1 MANTIGLMSALINDP
16 AAKKMKDAGSCYRCG
31 GWIAQ
36 SKPLFDIINTYSCVM
51 CGEEYRIA
59 KGKYRTLFEGVNE
72 KG

>member
-16 AAKKMKDAGSCYRCG
+16 AAKKMKDAGACQRCG
-31 GWIAQ
+31 GFVAQ
-36 SKPLFDIINTYSCVM
+36 NEPIFNFNTYSCVM

-59 KGKYRTLFEGVNE
+59 KGKYRPLFEGVNE